1 MEEKQQ
7 EQERLGV
14 AKERLI
20 NIVAA
25 YAEDYEE
32 IRQLLRAWY
41 DLRMTDFQ
49 TLREELKSDIRGVG
63 DLVEKTNHNVQAL
76 AEMVGGMMED
86 ITIIKD
92 NVEFLKGGMKKK
104 VDAEEF
110 EILERRVSL
119 LERKKAVA

>member
-1 MEEKQQ
+1 MIQ
-7 EQERLGV
+7 G
-14 AKERLI
+14 
-20 NIVAA
+20 
-25 YAEDYEE
+25 
-32 IRQLLRAWY
+32 
-41 DLRMTDFQ
+41 MTDIQ

-63 DLVEKTNHNVQAL
+63 ALVEQTNRNVQAL

-92 NVEFLKGGMKKK
+92 NVEFLKGGMRRK

-110 EILERRVSL
+110 QTLERRVSL

>member
-1 MEEKQQ
+1 MIHGK
-7 EQERLGV
+7 
-14 AKERLI
+14 
-20 NIVAA
+20 
-25 YAEDYEE
+25 
-32 IRQLLRAWY
+32 
-41 DLRMTDFQ
+41 TDIQ

-63 DLVEKTNHNVQAL
+63 ALVEQTNRNVQAL

-92 NVEFLKGGMKKK
+92 NVEFLKGGMRRK

-110 EILERRVSL
+110 QTLERRVSL

>member
-1 MEEKQQ
+1 MIQS
-7 EQERLGV
+7 
-14 AKERLI
+14 
-20 NIVAA
+20 
-25 YAEDYEE
+25 
-32 IRQLLRAWY
+32 
-41 DLRMTDFQ
+41 MTDIQ

-63 DLVEKTNHNVQAL
+63 ALVEQTNRNVQAL

-92 NVEFLKGGMKKK
+92 NVEFLKGGMRRK

-110 EILERRVSL
+110 QTLERRVSL